1 MEDEIIYKSPFGI
14 VYENEMT
21 KVDTPDEFDGDR
33 DDNVSRVFILGR
45 DWMRV
50 SLVAEKGATSKLFRY
65 DNTPLEIVT
74 LWGHVNH
81 ERKCLDKFVAAVG
94 NSIDIGGNARIVSL
108 LDGSNL
114 SELRTKEL
122 LAKIFLSKSNVEV
135 TGE

>member
-1 MEDEIIYKSPFGI
+1 M
-14 VYENEMT
+14 
-21 KVDTPDEFDGDR
+21 
-33 DDNVSRVFILGR
+33 
-45 DWMRV
+45 
-50 SLVAEKGATSKLFRY
+50 
-65 DNTPLEIVT
+65 
-74 LWGHVNH
+74 NH